1 MGLSM
6 PHRSRN
12 IAVFASG
19 TGTNAENIIRY
30 FNVEGHGAGHVA
42 VVVSSNVNAQV
53 LERARNLGVAT
64 AVVSASELRDGS
76 TVMGLM
82 NRYAVDVVVLAGFL
96 LMIPPRMI
104 TRYEGR
110 MVNIHPSLLPAYGG
124 KGMYGMRVHE
134 AVVAAGEKQS
144 GITVHL
150 VSERYDEGKI
160 LFQATTDLAPADTP
174 ADVARKV
181 QALEQEYFPRV
192 IAELISEINS

>member
-1 MGLSM
+1 M
-6 PHRSRN
+6 
-12 IAVFASG
+12 
-19 TGTNAENIIRY
+19 
-30 FNVEGHGAGHVA
+30 
-42 VVVSSNVNAQV
+42 
-53 LERARNLGVAT
+53 
-64 AVVSASELRDGS
+64 
-76 TVMGLM
+76 
-82 NRYAVDVVVLAGFL
+82 DVVVLAGFL